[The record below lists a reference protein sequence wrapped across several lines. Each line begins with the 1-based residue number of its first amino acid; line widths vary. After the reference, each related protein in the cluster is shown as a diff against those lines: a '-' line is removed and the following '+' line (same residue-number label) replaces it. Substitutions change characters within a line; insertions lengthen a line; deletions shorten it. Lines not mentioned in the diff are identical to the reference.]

1 MIAVVFAVVPV
12 IICRVQTGK
21 FDLMKTLEAA
31 EDVAHA
37 VEDLDEGIKKIEE
50 LRGKK
55 LSKKMSEKEV
65 EAAVHS
71 AWRLFWVNFEEG
83 DSYGFIVLICVHTD
97 DVSDSFVN
105 LQLVLICGFRN

>member
-1 MIAVVFAVVPV
+1 MENLAEYASVAVELLGIVIAVVFAVVPV

-55 LSKKMSEKEV
+55 LSPKMKRKAKARMARFTE
-65 EAAVHS
+65 
-71 AWRLFWVNFEEG
+71 
-83 DSYGFIVLICVHTD
+83 D
-97 DVSDSFVN
+97 
-105 LQLVLICGFRN
+105 

>member
-1 MIAVVFAVVPV
+1 MENLAEYASVAVELLGIVIAVVFAVVPV

-55 LSKKMSEKEV
+55 LSKKMKRKAKARISRIT
-65 EAAVHS
+65 S
-71 AWRLFWVNFEEG
+71 
-83 DSYGFIVLICVHTD
+83 
-97 DVSDSFVN
+97 
-105 LQLVLICGFRN
+105 

>member
-1 MIAVVFAVVPV
+1 MEDIAGYVDIAVEMLGIVIAIVFAVVPV

-37 VEDLDEGIKKIEE
+37 VKDLDDGIKKIEE

-55 LSKKMSEKEV
+55 LSKKMARK
-65 EAAVHS
+65 AKARI
-71 AWRLFWVNFEEG
+71 ARITEE
-83 DSYGFIVLICVHTD
+83 
-97 DVSDSFVN
+97 
-105 LQLVLICGFRN
+105 

>member
-1 MIAVVFAVVPV
+1 MENLAEYASVAVELLGIVIAVVFAVVPV

-55 LSKKMSEKEV
+55 LSKKMKRKAKARMARFTE
-65 EAAVHS
+65 
-71 AWRLFWVNFEEG
+71 
-83 DSYGFIVLICVHTD
+83 D
-97 DVSDSFVN
+97 
-105 LQLVLICGFRN
+105 

>member
-1 MIAVVFAVVPV
+1 MENLAEYASVVVELLGIVIAVVFAVVPV

-55 LSKKMSEKEV
+55 LSKKMKRKAKARMARITE
-65 EAAVHS
+65 
-71 AWRLFWVNFEEG
+71 
-83 DSYGFIVLICVHTD
+83 D
-97 DVSDSFVN
+97 
-105 LQLVLICGFRN
+105 

>member
-1 MIAVVFAVVPV
+1 MENFAEYASVAIELLGVVIAVVFAVVPV

-55 LSKKMSEKEV
+55 LSKKMKRKAKARMARITE
-65 EAAVHS
+65 
-71 AWRLFWVNFEEG
+71 
-83 DSYGFIVLICVHTD
+83 D
-97 DVSDSFVN
+97 
-105 LQLVLICGFRN
+105 